1 MPEIKSFPFPVLSP
15 DSVDYDEGLEYS
27 AKIARTPGANAVR
40 VRHNLVGDSLVSHL
54 LRDGTATFACIVS
67 VPTTMYRRIF
77 VADSRAPDC
86 QQEVDYSE
94 SGHGD
99 DTDAVES
106 PMFRPVILAKE
117 AITKKAEEGAGLGEL
132 WAGSTIEIPDG
143 AIIAFDDWARF
154 GGEGGGLLIVE
165 KAGDL
170 ENGQMEVSADAAAG
184 FRFRVRVG
192 GVLYDK
198 LQSPEGHARHRVSVL
213 THALSAAFQILKDE
227 YKNKREWSEYINLR
241 LVADKLER
249 ENAGHWS
256 DSNFLPE
263 RAATVLYPHIFDDT
277 LVNDDD
283 DA

>member
-15 DSVDYDEGLEYS
+15 DSVDYDDGMEYS
-27 AKIARTPGANAVR
+27 AKIVRTPGTNTVR
-40 VRHNLVGDSLVSHL
+40 VRHTLVGESLVSHL
-54 LRDGTATFACIVS
+54 LREGTATFACIVS

-77 VADSRAPDC
+77 AADSRAQDC

-154 GGEGGGLLIVE
+154 GGEGGGLLIIE
-165 KAGDL
+165 RSADL
-170 ENGQMEVSADAAAG
+170 ANGQIEVEADASAG
-184 FRFRVRVG
+184 FRFRVKAG
-192 GVLYDK
+192 GKLYDS
-198 LQSPEGHARHRVSVL
+198 LQSPEGHAQHRVSVL
-213 THALSAAFQILKDE
+213 THALSVAFQILKDDF
-227 YKNKREWSEYINLR
+227 KNKTAWQDFINLR

-249 ENAGHWS
+249 EGAGHWS
-256 DSNFLPE
+256 YGGFSPE
-263 RAATVLYPHIFDDT
+263 RAATILYPHIFDDA
-277 LVNDDD
+277 LAEDDD
-283 DA
+283 DS